1 QATGKVTRGRLGVQI
16 QALTPELAKSFR
28 LENTNGVLVA
38 SVEPGSPAEKAGLQA
53 GDVIL
58 SFDGKPVQN
67 ANELPRIVAATKPGT
82 GVVLEVWRGGA
93 KRQIK
98 ATLVEFPSDNI
109 AQQQSPEGR
118 KSSNKLGLVVR
129 ELAPPQRKA
138 LGIEYGLI
146 VESVANPS
154 PSTQVQR
161 GDIVIAVNNIYFKS
175 LDEFNRIVQQ
185 QPAGGIVALLVRR
198 GDAALYIPVR
208 VGAES
213 AK

>member
-1 QATGKVTRGRLGVQI
+1 
-16 QALTPELAKSFR
+16 
-28 LENTNGVLVA
+28 
-38 SVEPGSPAEKAGLQA
+38 
-53 GDVIL
+53 
-58 SFDGKPVQN
+58 
-67 ANELPRIVAATKPGT
+67 
-82 GVVLEVWRGGA
+82 
-93 KRQIK
+93 
-98 ATLVEFPSDNI
+98 
-109 AQQQSPEGR
+109 
-118 KSSNKLGLVVR
+118 
-129 ELAPPQRKA
+129 
-138 LGIEYGLI
+138 